1 MTLQWVEEN
10 EASGEL
16 TTLIDLIEFLSG
28 DKRKLEP
35 LAEYDYE
42 ARDILNRNLQA
53 RYSEEILT

>member
-35 LAEYDYE
+35 LVEYDYE
-42 ARDILNRNLQA
+42 ARDILNRNLEA
-53 RYSEEILT
+53 R